1 MLWTYSKEMSAHLSS
16 KKIRREAARVPVGML
31 LTKHPPDRTVR
42 AAFPHTA
49 PTLDVWR
56 QSDGVDKD
64 VGPWRRAA
72 SGRTEKSTSSSS
84 VCGCCRGRRRACR
97 HNRFTRCRKRTRSR
111 MGVANADVVL
121 GIEVIDFAGVRSQR
135 PGSRRI
141 SITAN
146 DLFAKSNYTDYLK
159 FAETDIAIQADGEAT
174 LPLLVDAVKRLI
186 TPDRKRVFEER
197 GAKLAGAHKEAFDQ
211 YTRQAAIGWND
222 SPVSTARV
230 TAELWPLIKNEDWSL
245 VADLSFFQDWPM
257 KLWNFDKHY
266 QFIGGPGGYGIGYG
280 APAAVGAAIANK
292 KYGRI
297 SINIQQDGDLMM
309 GPGSLWTAANHH
321 VPLLT
326 IMHNNQGFHN
336 ECMEA
341 ERLALRRGRDGT
353 RAHIGNRLIEPVIDY
368 AKMAQ
373 SMGMYGEGPISDPSQ
388 LGPALKRAV
397 DVVKRGEPA
406 MVDVRTQPR

>member
-1 MLWTYSKEMSAHLSS
+1 MNFPN
-16 KKIRREAARVPVGML
+16 R
-31 LTKHPPDRTVR
+31 HP
-42 AAFPHTA
+42 
-49 PTLDVWR
+49 LE
-56 QSDGVDKD
+56 Q
-64 VGPWRRAA
+64 
-72 SGRTEKSTSSSS
+72 
-84 VCGCCRGRRRACR
+84 
-97 HNRFTRCRKRTRSR
+97 TRSR
-111 MGVANADVVL
+111 MGVNDADLVL

-135 PGSRRI
+135 QGAKRI

-146 DLFAKSNYTDYLK
+146 DLFSKSNYGDYLK
-159 FAETDIAIQADGEAT
+159 FAEVDMAIEADGEAT
-174 LPLLVDAVKRLI
+174 LPALVEAVKRLV
-186 TPDRKRVFEER
+186 TDDRKRFFQDR
-197 GAKLAGAHKEAFDQ
+197 GGKLAAAHNAAFELYKQ
-211 YTRQAAIGWND
+211 QAAIGWND
-222 SPVSTARV
+222 SPISTARV

-245 VADLSFFQDWPM
+245 VADLSFFQDWPL

-292 KYGRI
+292 KHGRI

-336 ECMEA
+336 EFMEA
-341 ERLALRRGRDGT
+341 QRLALRRGRDGT
-353 RAHIGNRLIEPVIDY
+353 RAAIGNRLVSPIIDY
-368 AKMAQ
+368 AKMAE
-373 SMGMYGEGPISDPSQ
+373 SMGMYGEGPISDPKD
-388 LGPALKRAV
+388 LGPALKRAM